1 MTTTTAT
8 TSTAKIKHLIKCAN
22 KAKNFISKDKTKLI
36 LNYILF
42 VTENNK
48 LYIYASDS
56 IGAIKILVFSEQELI
71 SLNFSNYIYSVIDI
85 NDVKNIKSL
94 EDIQKYDQKRG
105 NYPKINHIFKSLS
118 ELENTDKYYKTI
130 FKKSFIYAIDI
141 FSVET
146 ITSIYNNQFKV
157 DMVDTIS
164 PSTFNLVK
172 SISKIDNTK
181 GYKYLNLINGNLP
194 FEYSRITDK
203 KFKTK
208 SLVKYLEN
216 LDNKFSITFYLD
228 LKSNL
233 NYFCHD
239 NSMIFILVLDSRS
252 LSPNID
258 FGMDL
263 QME

>member
-8 TSTAKIKHLIKCAN
+8 TLSTAIKHLIKCSY

-71 SLNFSNYIYSVIDI
+71 SLNFSKDIYSVIDI

-105 NYPKINHIFKSLS
+105 NYPKIDHIFKSLS
-118 ELENTDKYYKTI
+118 ELENTDNYYKTI

-146 ITSIYNNQFKV
+146 ITSIYNNRFEV
-157 DMVDTIS
+157 DMLDTIS

-172 SISKIDNTK
+172 SVTKLDN
-181 GYKYLNLINGNLP
+181 KYLNLISGNLP
-194 FEYSRITDK
+194 FEYSRINTK

-216 LDNKFSITFYLD
+216 LDNKFSINFYID

-239 NSMIFILVLDSRS
+239 NSMIFILE
-252 LSPNID
+252 
-258 FGMDL
+258 F
-263 QME
+263 

>member
-8 TSTAKIKHLIKCAN
+8 TTTATTTTLSTVKIKHLIKCAN
-22 KAKNFISKDKTKLI
+22 KAKSFISKDKTKLI

-56 IGAIKILVFSEQELI
+56 IGAIKILVFQD
-71 SLNFSNYIYSVIDI
+71 LNFSNNIYSVIDI

-94 EDIQKYDQKRG
+94 EDIEKYDQKRG

-118 ELENTDKYYKTI
+118 ELENTDNYYKTI

-146 ITSIYNNQFKV
+146 ITTIYNNQFNV
-157 DMVDTIS
+157 DMLDTIS

-172 SISKIDNTK
+172 SVSKIDNTK
-181 GYKYLNLINGNLP
+181 GYKYLNLIRGNLP
-194 FEYSRITDK
+194 FDYSRITDK

-216 LDNKFSITFYLD
+216 LDNKFSITFYVD

-239 NSMIFILVLDSRS
+239 NSMIFILE
-252 LSPNID
+252 
-258 FGMDL
+258 F
-263 QME
+263 